1 RLGRRVSLLGG
12 PGGGRGGGGHIWGKG
27 GRGPGP
33 RPPVSVPCRRSPLSR
48 LRPSAWHRPAATGP
62 RPLRRL
68 GAHLLVV
75 MAASK
80 AWRISATR
88 SGAMPDGAR
97 NGRPILSGRRP
108 QRPYLALLLGL
119 GEVEH

>member
-1 RLGRRVSLLGG
+1 FLARVPARALRAGRQHLGERVKWIGV
-12 PGGGRGGGGHIWGKG
+12 
-27 GRGPGP
+27 

-88 SGAMPDGAR
+88 SGAMPDRAP

-108 QRPYLALLLGL
+108 ERPYLALLLGL